1 MILIKVSQ
9 LKKANRLLK
18 DLNSLLSKGMS
29 KIHLKVTI
37 EKIRGTQKVRL
48 QVSSWGAPAH
58 ADIIEI
64 SNFMLQSK
72 NQSKKVCGF
81 CLVFISKGIMT
92 FQNQRVHGF
101 CGTKL

>member
-9 LKKANRLLK
+9 LKKTNRLLK

-48 QVSSWGAPAH
+48 QVSCWGAPAH

-72 NQSKKVCGF
+72 NQRSASKKVWLLSCF
-81 CLVFISKGIMT
+81 FFRKEL
-92 FQNQRVHGF
+92 
-101 CGTKL
+101 

>member
-9 LKKANRLLK
+9 LKKTNRLLK

-64 SNFMLQSK
+64 SNFMLQSIK
-72 NQSKKVCGF
+72 IRGLRAKKCVAF
-81 CLVFISKGIMT
+81 VLFLFRKE
-92 FQNQRVHGF
+92 
-101 CGTKL
+101 L